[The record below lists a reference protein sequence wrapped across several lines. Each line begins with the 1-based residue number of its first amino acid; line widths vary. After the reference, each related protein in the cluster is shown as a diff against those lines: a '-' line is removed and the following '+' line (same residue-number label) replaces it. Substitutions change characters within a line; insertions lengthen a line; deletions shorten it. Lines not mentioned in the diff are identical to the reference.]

1 MMMLCFT
8 YRGIKNHALLMLSF
22 IVHVNV
28 GIAQTGVSIN
38 NNGLPPVEQAILDI
52 DSRDKGLLIPRVT
65 TEERRN
71 IADPPSTVLPVD
83 ADGLMVFDTDLHQIC
98 YWNHVITDWQCID
111 PDGGSAGSPNGS
123 GAPWSNSWSP
133 LSGLIDAH
141 YTVLPNSWS
150 YYYNAVIPQD
160 MTLTQILMW
169 NDSGSDPLRVGIF
182 RGAASASGP
191 NSGSVLVG
199 QGVDGGV
206 SGPKVFSMTAEPGQ
220 NLEFEAGELV
230 CVGFAQGGTTSY
242 MWAAENGPL
251 GNTIAWKNNTDL
263 EGGFGFNTNP
273 QPGSPTAIR
282 LIMEFY

>member
-1 MMMLCFT
+1 MMTRTTFQ
-8 YRGIKNHALLMLSF
+8 LLLLTVGLFAHITM
-22 IVHVNV
+22 
-28 GIAQTGVSIN
+28 GIAQAGVSIN

-52 DSRDKGLLIPRVT
+52 DSRDKGVLIPRVT
-65 TEERRN
+65 TDERMN
-71 IADPPSTVLPVD
+71 IADPPTTVLPTD

-98 YWNHVITDWQCID
+98 YWNETITDWQCID
-111 PDGGSAGSPNGS
+111 PDGGSGTGSTGGS

-141 YTVLPNSWS
+141 HTVLPNSWS

-160 MTLTQILMW
+160 MTLTQVLMW

-182 RGAASASGP
+182 SGSASASGP
-191 NSGSVLVG
+191 NTGSMLVG

-206 SGPKVFSMTAEPGQ
+206 SGPKIFSMTAEPGQ
-220 NLEFEAGELV
+220 NLDFVAGELV
-230 CVGFAQGGTTSY
+230 CIGFAQGGTTSY

-251 GNTIAWKNNTDL
+251 GNTIAWKNNSDF
-263 EGGFGFNTNP
+263 EGGSGFNANP
-273 QPGSPTAIR
+273 QTGTPTAIR